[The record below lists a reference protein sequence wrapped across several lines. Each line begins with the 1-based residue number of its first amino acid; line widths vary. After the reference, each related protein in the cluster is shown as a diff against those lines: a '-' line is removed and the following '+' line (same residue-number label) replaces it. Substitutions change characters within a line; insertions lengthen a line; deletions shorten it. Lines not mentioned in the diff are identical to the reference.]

1 MFFRGVLSEF
11 FERISLCTYTNKSL
25 NQKRKERERQR
36 KRKIE
41 RENLKKIKIKR
52 KREKNIIKD
61 NLIYQMREMVDLL

>member
-25 NQKRKERERQR
+25 NQKKKKKEKDREKKNR
-36 KRKIE
+36 KRKF
-41 RENLKKIKIKR
+41 KKNKDKKK
-52 KREKNIIKD
+52 KRENIIKD